1 MVVSTAQLF
10 NDLSPNGA
18 AAIVEDNMF
27 RASSADHIP
36 AWDSNSTCVLTLLS
50 GGQIDE
56 SAYDPSAQIDVRY
69 LTREFGMYI
78 EETNSRV
85 VHQLA

>member
-1 MVVSTAQLF
+1 MFLASTADRVL
-10 NDLSPNGA
+10 
-18 AAIVEDNMF
+18 
-27 RASSADHIP
+27 
-36 AWDSNSTCVLTLLS
+36 AWDSNSTVVLTLLS

-85 VHQLA
+85 MHQLA